1 MTADFRFWQLF
12 VNILSAVYCHQSAFC
27 WYFFSC
33 SFQAVSCLFTFYQ
46 LFIVITLMFVYIL
59 IVVYCLLF
67 ATSYQLFVYILSAL
81 DFVDFWR
88 KTYVNVARFA
98 RNVVKWDFLGHFQ
111 TLCNLCKLQQKMTLD
126 MLSFWIKNIYLEV

>member
-1 MTADFRFWQLF
+1 
-12 VNILSAVYCHQSAFC
+12 
-27 WYFFSC
+27 
-33 SFQAVSCLFTFYQ
+33 
-46 LFIVITLMFVYIL
+46 MFVYIL

-98 RNVVKWDFLGHFQ
+98 RNVVK
-111 TLCNLCKLQQKMTLD
+111 
-126 MLSFWIKNIYLEV
+126 